1 MKTCIIIPMYN
12 EEVGAQECLATIA
25 PCLVRLPGIST
36 ILVVEDGSKDT
47 TKKVVEDFISSQEIP
62 CVKIVAHERNQ
73 GYGAALRTGIKYAIE
88 NGYDYALFMDSD
100 LTNHPRDLPQFYE
113 KMQEGYDYIKAT
125 RYSKGGKVEGVPWQ
139 RRIISRVG
147 NVFAGPAFRLP
158 ISDFTNGFRAVRVEI
173 LKQMQLSERGFP
185 IIVEELWQAKKY
197 ARTFC
202 EVPYVL
208 TSRAEVRGKTSFSYG
223 WPTYKAYLKYVWK
236 AFWTRSR

>member
-1 MKTCIIIPMYN
+1 MYN
-12 EEVGAQECLATIA
+12 EEAGAQECLATIA
-25 PCLVRLPGIST
+25 PYLVRLPGIST

-47 TKKVVEDFISSQEIP
+47 TQKVVEDFISSRQNTG
-62 CVKIVAHERNQ
+62 VKMIVHERNQ
-73 GYGAALRTGIKYAIE
+73 GYGAALRTGIKYVIE
-88 NGYDYALFMDSD
+88 NGYDYAVFMDSD

-125 RYSKGGKVEGVPWQ
+125 RYSKGGKAEGVPW
-139 RRIISRVG
+139 RRRVVSWVG
-147 NVFAGPAFRLP
+147 NMLARPAFRIP
-158 ISDFTNGFRAVRVEI
+158 IHDFTNGFRAVKISV
-173 LKQMQLSERGFP
+173 LAQMELTERGFP

-208 TSRAEVRGKTSFSYG
+208 TSRAGARGKTSFYYG

-236 AFWTRSR
+236 AFCTRSR